1 MAQTLSTGIAAHIAV
16 IDGQPTTTTQ
26 DIAEVYGKDHAKV
39 LRIVRQRIA
48 EAGEWGIANFGDTPY
63 TNPQNGQTYTVIR
76 MTKKGFH
83 FVVGKF
89 TGAKAVQ
96 HQIAFA
102 DEFERMEAQLLSIP
116 QQLPPSPG
124 VSARVLLLTGQIDP
138 VPMPAA
144 IHKAIDR
151 AAWRMAG
158 EAHEL
163 ARKHLARRVAWQHT
177 NGPRH
182 EPNVMQAE
190 ALADLRTVTLGDVLS
205 HEAQSQMSHM
215 LACIRTAR
223 DIATL
228 AAATVEH
235 QIEAL
240 SQQQAGAKG

>member
-26 DIAEVYGKDHAKV
+26 DIADVYGKRHDNVIA
-39 LRIVRQRIA
+39 IVRARMA
-48 EAGEWGIANFGDTPY
+48 EAGEWGVLNFEDTPY
-63 TNPQNGQTYTVIR
+63 TNPQNGQTYPVIR

-102 DEFERMEAQLLSIP
+102 DEFERMEAQLVSAANK
-116 QQLPPSPG
+116 LPPPQG
-124 VSARVLLLTGQIDP
+124 LDARAMLLSGQIDP
-138 VPMPAA
+138 VPMPNAL
-144 IHKAIDR
+144 HKAINR

-158 EAHEL
+158 EAYEL
-163 ARKHLARRVAWQHT
+163 TRQHLARRVAWQHT
-177 NGPRH
+177 NGPRNQ
-182 EPNVMQAE
+182 PNVMQAE

-205 HEAQSQMSHM
+205 HEAQSQLSHT

-223 DIATL
+223 DIAAQ
-228 AAATVEH
+228 AAGEVER
-235 QIEAL
+235 QIAAL
-240 SQQQAGAKG
+240 GGAV